1 MGRSRHPVW
10 AQCRCFDI
18 SFRRLADAAASV
30 LDRFSWT
37 EAHQIHENKWSRG
50 ISSLR
55 LARCWFKLSIWRLPC
70 HQSAMTRINI
80 EQLRTFLAVARHGGV
95 RKAAAALN
103 LTQPAATARIK
114 NLEDT
119 LACQLFERSPGG
131 MRLTKRGELL
141 LAHAEKF
148 EHLTELVERDVVD
161 PAGVEG
167 RLRLGVSETIA
178 QCWLPNLVSRLH
190 AIYPR
195 LEIEF
200 NVDISVHLREGLMNR
215 EVDLAILLGPISEHK
230 VNNIELPGFDLAWYA
245 AASRDD
251 PFEAAD
257 LKRPVLTY
265 ARNTRPY
272 RELKEMLFER
282 VGPDFSLFPSSSLSA
297 CFRLVEADLGV
308 AVLPRALGREYVEAG
323 RIVEFDPGWVPLP
336 LQFTAS
342 YLGEPRSHLIETAAK
357 TALDVAT
364 EYIHDKNI

>member
-1 MGRSRHPVW
+1 
-10 AQCRCFDI
+10 
-18 SFRRLADAAASV
+18 
-30 LDRFSWT
+30 
-37 EAHQIHENKWSRG
+37 
-50 ISSLR
+50 
-55 LARCWFKLSIWRLPC
+55 
-70 HQSAMTRINI
+70 MTRMNI
-80 EQLRTFLAVARHGGV
+80 EQLRTFLAVVRHGGV
-95 RKAAAALN
+95 RKAASALN
-103 LTQPAATARIK
+103 VTQPAATARIK
-114 NLEDT
+114 NLEET
-119 LACQLFERSPGG
+119 LGCALFDRQSGG

-178 QCWLPNLVSRLH
+178 QCWLPDLVSRLH
-190 AIYPR
+190 TLYPR
-195 LEIEF
+195 IEIEL

-230 VNNIELPGFDLAWYA
+230 VNNIALPGFDLAWYA
-245 AASRDD
+245 AASRGD
-251 PFEAAD
+251 PFQAVD
-257 LKRPVLTY
+257 LTRPVLTY

-282 VGPDFSLFPSSSLSA
+282 VGPDVSLFPSSSLSA

-308 AVLPRALGREYVEAG
+308 AVLPRALGREFVAAG
-323 RIVEFDPGWVPLP
+323 RIAEFDPGWVPSP

-357 TALDVAT
+357 TALDVGK
-364 EYIHDKNI
+364 EYISDKKI